1 MKKHH
6 VGVLV
11 ESNALVDEGDGV
23 ISFPKKL
30 VITDNSEQR
39 NGTKYDIPSMDLSEY
54 KGQITADHTDMLQS
68 VIGKVKGL
76 AKVGNKVVIEAIQYA
91 VKESAYARLA
101 YDLLKGGFSES
112 FSIETYGSLPD
123 KDGIYRDARLIGLSQ
138 VVVGNNR
145 NATVNK
151 IVLNSIEQAKKD
163 GLDVDEVEKEFLTE
177 VKINQ
182 NHSDPDNNHKDK
194 EDMKFVTIKNS
205 RDFAVMLKFKNAAGD
220 EVEKEVEPGES
231 VDVSEDQKDVVEN
244 QLKEAKKPEVD
255 VTQVVKEAVEAAT
268 KPLSE
273 ELKIFKEAFDK
284 GASEPEFQKA
294 KEAARS
300 TKKNEFSSMSW
311 EDRAV
316 NQIESFRLLSKHGN
330 QEAGATLQ
338 TINEVNLEALKEKGL
353 VKNAISIG
361 DLGNYVI
368 SPEQLTEIVGFRSD
382 YAGLVETFTFRDT
395 LSTVTQWLKR
405 SGDIDMTH
413 VDYDDAALTGAGYL
427 KPVKSYS
434 ATLET
439 MELEELAAVTP
450 VANSA
455 TRFLAADILADV
467 NQGYRTDYQ
476 RKLAQLIVAR
486 LEQAVDGNGNSE
498 VHNTNTDLA
507 SVKDFANLIGSV
519 AEKVPNGRLIMNYT
533 SYWKFVARATGAG
546 ISGPLANLVNTGNQP
561 NIFGI
566 PVTVVPN
573 DLMPDLDD
581 SATVTH
587 VIDNANVTINHA
599 VFYINPTNFVGR
611 TSGGLMYDL
620 STDAAYESG
629 GSVYSAFQRNQ
640 IVLRGAF
647 FRGGE
652 VSDTTAVA
660 GVLAP
665 GVS

>member
-23 ISFPKKL
+23 ISFPNKL
-30 VITDNSEQR
+30 VITDDSEQR
-39 NGTKYDIPSMDLSEY
+39 NGTRYDIQSMDTSEY
-54 KGQITADHTDMLQS
+54 QGQVTADHTDMLQS
-68 VIGKVKGL
+68 VLGKVKGL
-76 AKVGNKVVIEAIQYA
+76 AKIGNKVVIDSIQYA
-91 VKESAYARLA
+91 VKENAYARLA
-101 YDLLKGGFSES
+101 YDLLKGGYSRN
-112 FSIETYGSLPD
+112 FSIETYGEPPD
-123 KDGIYRDARLIGLSQ
+123 ENGIYKNAKLVGLSQ

-145 NATVNK
+145 NATVNE
-151 IVLNSIEQAKKD
+151 VVFNSIKQAKED
-163 GLDVDEVEKEFLTE
+163 GLDVEEVEKQFLTE
-177 VKINQ
+177 LSVEQ
-182 NHSDPDNNHKDK
+182 NHTEPNNNKDK

-205 RDFAVMLKFKNAAGD
+205 RDFAVTLKYKNANGD
-220 EVEKEVEPGES
+220 DTEKVVEPGDD
-231 VDVSEDQKDVVEN
+231 VDVSEDQVEAVEN
-244 QLKEAKKPEVD
+244 QLKDAKKPEVD
-255 VTQVVKEAVEAAT
+255 VSEIVKQAIEKEV
-268 KPLSE
+268 KPLQE
-273 ELKIFKEAFDK
+273 ELKTYKEAFDK
-284 GASEPEFQKA
+284 GAKEPEFKA
-294 KEAARS
+294 AEARKTA
-300 TKKNEFSSMSW
+300 KNEFSKMSW

-316 NQIESFRLLSKHGN
+316 NQIESFRLLSKHGDY
-330 QEAGATLQ
+330 EAGKTLQ
-338 TINEVNLEALKEKGL
+338 TINEVNLEALKKEGL

-368 SPEQLTEIVGFRSD
+368 SPEQLTEIVGFRSN
-382 YAGLVETFTFRDT
+382 YAPLVDRFTFRDT

-405 SGDIDMTH
+405 SGDINMTH
-413 VDYDDAALTGAGYL
+413 VDYDDAALTSAGYL
-427 KPVKSYS
+427 KPLSSYS

-498 VHNTNTDLA
+498 VHNTNTDLN
-507 SVKDFANLIGSV
+507 SIKDWANLIGSV
-519 AEKVPNGRLIMNYT
+519 AERVPNGLLIMNHT
-533 SYWKFVARATGAG
+533 SYWKFVSRATGAG
-546 ISGPLANLVNTGNQP
+546 ISGPLAALVNTGDQP
-561 NIFGI
+561 QIFGQQ
-566 PVTVVPN
+566 VVVVPN
-573 DLMPDLDD
+573 DLLPDIDD

-587 VIDNANVTINHA
+587 VVDNANVTINHA
-599 VFYINPTNFVGR
+599 VFYVDPSNFVGR

-647 FRGGE
+647 FRGGA
-652 VSDTTAVA
+652 VSNEEEVA
-660 GVLAP
+660 GILAP